1 MTRSGHRIGFIL
13 VSASAVAWSL
23 GGLFTRIIQLDSWTM
38 LAWRGIF
45 GALGLAAVMVALRQ
59 RDTLLTLRNMGWL
72 GWLFVLQSALGM
84 IVYLTALRHTTVAN
98 VAVIYATAPFLA
110 AGLGWLVLR
119 ERPTTSSIVASVVAL
134 IGVAVMVGF
143 GHKGGLLGDLL
154 ALGMTWAMASTMV
167 VARHYRGIPILLT
180 ACISSLLSGIVS
192 WPFAAALSV
201 SRHDL
206 MLLALFG
213 VVNFAI
219 GLPLFTYGARLL
231 PAIETALI
239 GAVDAPL
246 APLWV
251 WLAFNETPSLSTII
265 GGAIVFS
272 AVAIH
277 LIVGEANRFSA
288 PAAGAAPAAD
298 AATTAGAAPAAHAP
312 PAAGTAPAAHAATA
326 ADAAMA
332 ADAAPATH
340 AATSTEPYLLQRPPS
355 PPGPEG
361 VAKE

>member
-1 MTRSGHRIGFIL
+1 MTRPGHRIGFLL

-23 GGLFTRIIQLDSWTM
+23 GGLFTRIIRLDSWTM

-45 GALGLAAVMVALRQ
+45 GALGLAAVMAVLRQ

-72 GWLFVLQSALGM
+72 GWLFVVQSAVGM

-119 ERPTTSSIVASVVAL
+119 ERPTTSSIVASLVAL
-134 IGVAVMVGF
+134 VGVAVMVGF

-251 WLAFNETPSLSTII
+251 WLAFNETPSVSTII

-277 LIVGEANRFSA
+277 LIVGEANRF
-288 PAAGAAPAAD
+288 
-298 AATTAGAAPAAHAP
+298 T
-312 PAAGTAPAAHAATA
+312 ATA
-326 ADAAMA
+326 ADAATA
-332 ADAAPATH
+332 AEAP
-340 AATSTEPYLLQRPPS
+340 STEPTPPTETAA
-355 PPGPEG
+355 PTRAARTARAVEG
-361 VAKE
+361 AAKE